1 MEKLAY
7 KKKVMEQAILTQEAL
22 VADFRNRIKE
32 LRDGEQQTQDQ
43 PFEYDQQGQE
53 DESAIVIN
61 RMADEL
67 NFVIEELD
75 FLKQMKTAA
84 NLFEEVT
91 LGAIVKTDKMTFF
104 PSVSIENFEVDG
116 ENLFGISR
124 KAPIYAEMEG
134 KKKGDSFSM
143 NDRSYTILDVY

>member
-1 MEKLAY
+1 MEKLTH
-7 KKKVMEQAILTQEAL
+7 KKKVMEQAIRYQEAI
-22 VADFRNRIKE
+22 VADFRKRIQE
-32 LRDGEQQTQDQ
+32 LREGEQQTQDQ
-43 PFEYDQQGQE
+43 LYEYDQQGQE

-61 RMADEL
+61 RIADEL

-75 FLKQMKTAA
+75 FLKQMKTAT

-116 ENLFGISR
+116 ENIFGISR
-124 KAPIYAEMEG
+124 KAPIYKEMVG

-143 NDRSYTILDVY
+143 NGRTYTILDLY

>member
-7 KKKVMEQAILTQEAL
+7 KQKVMDQAILTQEAL
-22 VADFRNRIKE
+22 VADFRNRIE
-32 LRDGEQQTQDQ
+32 EMRDGEQQPQDQ
-43 PFEYDQQGQE
+43 NFEYDQQGQE
-53 DESAIVIN
+53 DESALVIN

-75 FLKQMKTAA
+75 FLNQMKTST
-84 NLFEEVT
+84 NLFDEVT

-124 KAPIYAEMEG
+124 EAPIYAEMKG

-143 NDRSYTILDVY
+143 NGRTYKILDVF